1 MKKMDVIF
9 RQVFFKNLKSKTW
22 LWIVIG
28 PLVLAAVFGGVFWLM
43 NQTNQT
49 SKIGVVTSSPALT
62 STLKASS
69 DDDQRYISYS
79 STAAAKRAMA
89 DEDLDGVLTISTQ
102 PTTHASLIE
111 RTDGNGVNQTQLQ
124 SILAQAHTKEVA
136 AQLKLSTTQL
146 QSLFATPQLATT
158 SVSVDK
164 GKLVS
169 RSAKTQK
176 SGAMVGFILG
186 MLIYT
191 FVISYASMM
200 AQEIGTEKGSRVDP
214 SSLPSRR
221 KHSFL
226 VNCWVF

>member
-22 LWIVIG
+22 LWIVLG

-111 RTDGNGVNQTQLQ
+111 RTDGNGINQT
-124 SILAQAHTKEVA
+124 
-136 AQLKLSTTQL
+136 
-146 QSLFATPQLATT
+146 
-158 SVSVDK
+158 
-164 GKLVS
+164 
-169 RSAKTQK
+169 
-176 SGAMVGFILG
+176 
-186 MLIYT
+186 
-191 FVISYASMM
+191 
-200 AQEIGTEKGSRVDP
+200 
-214 SSLPSRR
+214 
-221 KHSFL
+221 
-226 VNCWVF
+226 

>member
-22 LWIVIG
+22 LWIVLG

-89 DEDLDGVLTISTQ
+89 DEELDGVLTISTQ
-102 PTTHASLIE
+102 PTMPASLNE
-111 RTDGNGVNQTQLQ
+111 LM
-124 SILAQAHTKEVA
+124 
-136 AQLKLSTTQL
+136 
-146 QSLFATPQLATT
+146 
-158 SVSVDK
+158 
-164 GKLVS
+164 
-169 RSAKTQK
+169 
-176 SGAMVGFILG
+176 AMVS
-186 MLIYT
+186 T
-191 FVISYASMM
+191 KPNCKAS
-200 AQEIGTEKGSRVDP
+200 
-214 SSLPSRR
+214 
-221 KHSFL
+221 
-226 VNCWVF
+226 